1 MFRLVAVGARLY
13 DALFSFTF
21 RILLREQHQM
31 DQSRLTSLSL
41 VEGLVN
47 KDDHSWKRLDS
58 LYGPFVDYWIRK
70 SGVADG
76 DEQDLRQEVLLSV
89 STSINNYKHS
99 ESESGSLRRWIWGIA
114 CNKINDYRR
123 RRRKS
128 VIASGGT
135 AALKKVNALPDEP
148 FEDSDPD
155 TLTRMRKELLARA
168 LGILKQD
175 FEDKTWQS
183 FFATVVNQ
191 RPTKEVA
198 ESMNMTTKAVRQARY
213 RVLKRLR
220 EELGNDL
227 PQ

>member
-1 MFRLVAVGARLY
+1 
-13 DALFSFTF
+13 
-21 RILLREQHQM
+21 M

-41 VEGLVN
+41 VDGLVN
-47 KDDHSWKRLDS
+47 NDDQSWKRLDS
-58 LYGPFVDYWIRK
+58 LYGPFVDYWIRE
-70 SGVADG
+70 SGVVSG
-76 DEQDLRQEVLLSV
+76 DAQDLRQEVLLSV
-89 STSINNYKHS
+89 ASGINNYKHS

-114 CNKINDYRR
+114 RNKITDYRR
-123 RRRKS
+123 RRDKN

-135 AALKKVNALPDEP
+135 AALEKVKALPDEP

-155 TLTRMRKELLARA
+155 TLTQMRKELVARA

-183 FFATVVNQ
+183 FWATVVNQ

-198 ESMNMTTKAVRQARY
+198 DSMNMTTKAVRQARY

-220 EELGNDL
+220 EELGSDL
-227 PQ
+227 PE

>member
-1 MFRLVAVGARLY
+1 
-13 DALFSFTF
+13 
-21 RILLREQHQM
+21 M

-41 VEGLVN
+41 LEGLVN
-47 KDDHSWKRLDS
+47 NDDHSWKRLDS
-58 LYGPFVDYWIRK
+58 LYGPFVDYWLRE
-70 SGVADG
+70 SGVVNADA
-76 DEQDLRQEVLLSV
+76 QDLRQEVLRAV
-89 STSINNYKHS
+89 SNSINNYKHS

-114 CNKINDYRR
+114 RNKITDYRQ

-135 AALKKVNALPDEP
+135 AALEMVKALPDVPNEP

-155 TLTRMRKELLARA
+155 TLSRMRKELMARA
-168 LGILKQD
+168 LVILKQD

-183 FFATVVNQ
+183 FWATVVNQ